1 MKKLLL
7 PFLIGLLSATPVSA
21 HSSDAE
27 TTVDVIAKTTKS
39 WNGKQL
45 PSYLSGTPEI
55 TILRI
60 TIPPGISLP
69 LHIHPVINAG
79 VMMQGAL
86 TVFTEDEQILHLKA
100 GDPIV
105 EVVDTWHYGKN
116 EGSEPVVLI
125 MFYAGREGTPITVVD
140 TVSADA
146 SAKYQEE

>member
-7 PFLIGLLSATPVSA
+7 PFLIGLLSATHVSA
-21 HSSDAE
+21 HTSDAE

-39 WNGKQL
+39 WNGNQL

-60 TIPPGISLP
+60 TIPPGTSLP

-105 EVVDTWHYGKN
+105 EVVDNRISGLQMKN
-116 EGSEPVVLI
+116 LFIFSEHGECPLHH
-125 MFYAGREGTPITVVD
+125 D
-140 TVSADA
+140 TSIDHRMDMER
-146 SAKYQEE
+146 K